1 MRVALLAYG
10 SRGDVQPFVALGQ
23 GLRAHG
29 HTVVLA
35 APARFAP
42 LATAHGLEFV
52 GLPGD
57 IDALSRGLADRA
69 GNAPLAQ
76 FGLIL
81 RHGIALAVTVVEHL
95 RAAVRQCDLIVHGFV
110 TLGAGHVLAHELGV
124 PDVAVQ
130 LFPFF
135 VPYSTFPN
143 PTLTGDFGP
152 YGNRQSHLVSA
163 FLFKWGSLL
172 SYRWVQRRHPQIGP
186 RTLPWPTPG
195 RSIPLLLAYSPLLVG
210 PTPRDYPLAQA
221 TGFWTMEPAPYQPD
235 PDLAA
240 FLAAGPAPIFA
251 SFGSM
256 ATQRGPGLTEAILG
270 ACADTG
276 QRVILQR
283 GWADLGTDHLPS
295 WAFMVDELPHD
306 WLLPRMAG
314 IVHHGGA
321 GTTAAALRSGVPS
334 LAVPFTADQPFW
346 GRRAHLHG
354 VGPAPIPA
362 PQLGRDNLKR
372 ALEVMDDPAI
382 RRNAARFGA
391 ALRAETG
398 VAVAIR
404 SLEAVMR

>member
-23 GLRAHG
+23 GLIAHG
-29 HTVVLA
+29 HTVMLA
-35 APARFAP
+35 APERFAP

-69 GNAPLAQ
+69 GNSPLAQ
-76 FGLIL
+76 FGLIF
-81 RHGIALAVTVVEHL
+81 RHGIGLAVAVIERL
-95 RAAVRQCDLIVHGFV
+95 RAAIRQCDLIVHGFV

-143 PTLTGDFGP
+143 VTLAGDFGP

-163 FLFKWGSLL
+163 HLFKLGNLL
-172 SYRWVQRRHPQIGP
+172 GYRWVQRRHPQIGP
-186 RTLPWPTPG
+186 RKLPWPTPG
-195 RSIPLLLAYSPLLVG
+195 RSMPLLLAYSPLLVG
-210 PTPRDYPLAQA
+210 PTPSDYPLAQA
-221 TGFWTMEPAPYQPD
+221 TGFWTLEPAPYQPD
-235 PDLAA
+235 PGLAA
-240 FLAAGPAPIFA
+240 FLAAGPAPIFV

-256 ATQRGPGLTEAILG
+256 VTQRGPSLTAAMLG

-276 QRVILQR
+276 KRVILQR
-283 GWADLGTDHLPS
+283 GWADLGTQTLPR
-295 WAFMVDELPHD
+295 WALFIDEVPHE
-306 WLLPRMAG
+306 WLLPQVAG

-346 GRRAHLHG
+346 GRRAHQRG
-354 VGPAPIPA
+354 VGPAPLPA
-362 PQLGRDNLKR
+362 AQLGRDNLSR
-372 ALEVMDDPAI
+372 ALEAMDDPPL
-382 RRNAARFGA
+382 RRCAARFGA

-398 VAVAIR
+398 VATAIR
-404 SLEAVMR
+404 RLEHTVF